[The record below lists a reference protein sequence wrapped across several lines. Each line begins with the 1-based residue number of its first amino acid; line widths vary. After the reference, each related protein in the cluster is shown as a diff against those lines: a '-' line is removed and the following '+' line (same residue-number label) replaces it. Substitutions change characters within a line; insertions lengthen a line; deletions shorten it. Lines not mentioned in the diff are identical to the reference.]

1 MTLSI
6 FLIVGLVV
14 VFIFTIF
21 KTALNKVFPL
31 GPLYFI
37 RRDNGTK
44 GMPRICKAFMHEIS
58 SPWRRGKGIQVRIG
72 TQVLQVGLCK
82 KYPDQREDE
91 GVLSAIGGRYMDTEV
106 KDIREW

>member
-1 MTLSI
+1 MII
-6 FLIVGLVV
+6 FISSVFVLVV
-14 VFIFTIF
+14 VFTIF

-44 GMPRICKAFMHEIS
+44 GTPLICKAFMHEIS
-58 SPWRRGKGIQVRIG
+58 HPWRRGKGIQVRIRS
-72 TQVLQVGLCK
+72 QVLQVGVCK